1 MRGHVLPRRPQDP
14 ALPTSYESREIRI
27 ADHAGTG
34 QRSGVLTVPRTAGP
48 HAAVLLIPGSGKQD
62 RDESVCG
69 HRPFLVWADALT
81 RAGFVVLRLDDRG
94 IGESTGDKDQ
104 MTHEDLVVD
113 AAHAVLW
120 LSRQPEV
127 AAGRL
132 AVLGHSEGAL
142 RAAAM
147 GASTQIAAV
156 VLLAGPAVPGHA
168 LILAQSELLSRAA
181 GADDAAIA
189 HERAMNTAVFELI
202 LRGDGSAAVE
212 DAVRARLI
220 AALTAWPGAPLSADD
235 AAAAAR
241 QMSGI
246 VCAPGFVSLLRANP
260 AELIARVHAP
270 VLALYGERDLQVPAV
285 MNAAPMRAAL
295 QAAAPSHRHEHSRVE
310 IITGANHL
318 FQHCTYGTIDEYE
331 TIDETVAPAVLEK
344 VVQWLQQRTAT
355 TSPSSS

>member
-1 MRGHVLPRRPQDP
+1 MPH
-14 ALPTSYESREIRI
+14 SYESREVRI

-34 QRSGVLTVPRTAGP
+34 RRSGVLTVPRTPGP

-69 HRPFLVWADALT
+69 HRPFLVWADTLT

-94 IGESTGDKDQ
+94 IGDSAGDKDQ

-113 AAHAVLW
+113 TAHAVLW

-127 AAGRL
+127 APGRL

-147 GASTQIAAV
+147 GASPQIAAV
-156 VLLAGPAVPGHA
+156 VMLAGPAVPGHA

-181 GADDAAIA
+181 GANDATIA
-189 HERAMNTAVFELI
+189 HERAMNVAVFDTI
-202 LRGDGSAAVE
+202 LGGDGSPEVE
-212 DAVRARLI
+212 SRVRDHIVASLM
-220 AALTAWPGAPLSADD
+220 AWPSGALSADD
-235 AAAAAR
+235 ARAAAA
-241 QMSGI
+241 QMSAI
-246 VCAPGFVSLLRANP
+246 VCAPGFVSLLRSNP
-260 AELIARVHAP
+260 AELIARIQAP

-285 MNAAPMRAAL
+285 MNAAPMREAL
-295 QAAAPSHRHEHSRVE
+295 HAGERTRWHAQSKVE
-310 IITGANHL
+310 IVSGANHL

-331 TIDETVAPAVLEK
+331 TIDETVAPAVLER
-344 VVQWLQQRTAT
+344 VLQFLHLTTAT
-355 TSPSSS
+355 ISPSSS

>member
-1 MRGHVLPRRPQDP
+1 MPH
-14 ALPTSYESREIRI
+14 SYESREVRI
-27 ADHAGTG
+27 ADHAGAG
-34 QRSGVLTVPRTAGP
+34 RRSGVLTVPRAAGP

-69 HRPFLVWADALT
+69 HRPFLVWADTLT

-127 AAGRL
+127 APGRL

-147 GASTQIAAV
+147 GASAQIAAV

-168 LILAQSELLSRAA
+168 LILSQSELLSRAA
-181 GADDAAIA
+181 GADDATIA
-189 HERAMNTAVFELI
+189 HERAMNTAVFDTI
-202 LRGDGSAAVE
+202 LRGDGSPAVE
-212 DAVRARLI
+212 AAVRAQI
-220 AALTAWPGAPLSADD
+220 IDALTSWPSGAL
-235 AAAAAR
+235 AAADATAATA
-241 QMSGI
+241 QMSRI
-246 VCAPGFVSLLRANP
+246 VCAPGFVSLLRSNP
-260 AELIARVHAP
+260 VELLARVQAP

-285 MNAAPMRAAL
+285 MNAAPMREAL
-295 QAAAPSHRHEHSRVE
+295 QTAGRSHRHEHSKVE

-344 VVQWLQQRTAT
+344 VVRWLQQMTAT